1 MKNKFFL
8 ADNANT
14 RTQSA
19 RLNATQDSLRGGAQK
34 NMRRSAQGRPQ
45 AVELPPLPA
54 VKSEAKELHV
64 LSVGDDATTFR
75 KLSKELQLAGMG
87 VRTLPD
93 NVPRGTS
100 ILQQKCDVIVMEFV
114 GAPAVG
120 LNLLKQIRKSG
131 DRRPVLLIL
140 SRGGAPERIQGFQ
153 AGADDCVTAPWSPG
167 ELVARLRHMVTV
179 FQASSLLELSF
190 SDLTLNKM
198 TRHAHRNGRDI
209 PLTNM
214 EFQLLAFL
222 MESADS
228 VCTRE
233 AIYQGVWKGE
243 LDRFSNI
250 IQVYMQKLREKID
263 VGSEPTLLHG
273 IRGEGYMLG
282 FLKHGG
288 EAGD

>member
-140 SRGGAPERIQGFQ
+140 SRGWCAGTNSRISSRGGRLCHSPMVPGGAGCQVAPHGDGFSGFF
-153 AGADDCVTAPWSPG
+153 AFG
-167 ELVARLRHMVTV
+167 TV
-179 FQASSLLELSF
+179 VQ
-190 SDLTLNKM
+190 
-198 TRHAHRNGRDI
+198 
-209 PLTNM
+209 
-214 EFQLLAFL
+214 
-222 MESADS
+222 
-228 VCTRE
+228 
-233 AIYQGVWKGE
+233 
-243 LDRFSNI
+243 
-250 IQVYMQKLREKID
+250 
-263 VGSEPTLLHG
+263 
-273 IRGEGYMLG
+273 
-282 FLKHGG
+282 
-288 EAGD
+288 